1 MATRK
6 TSSVLAIA
14 ALLACVIPTK
24 SVASYLVA
32 PVIGQATP
40 SFSVPDSVA
49 KGTKISVASS
59 SDNMNAISER
69 LAKGFRSQYSGTV
82 DVTNTDA
89 NAAIQEVLNGNAD
102 LAAISRPLSAAE
114 KAKGLI
120 AIPVRREKIAI
131 VVGKDNSFASSL
143 TGDQFARIFR
153 GEIKNWSEVGGSAG
167 PVKFLDRPDASDTRQ
182 SLKAYPVFAGS
193 EFKTGSNATKL
204 SEDSTEALAKAIG
217 KDGIGYALVSQLQ
230 NQPGIKAIELH
241 KTLPDDPRYPFSQPY
256 SFVYA
261 GGASPAV
268 AAFLGYATGN
278 PGQSALNGADLSG
291 YAVLP
296 TAGTTAATTNGAG
309 AGTGAGVDASGGTST
324 SGTAD
329 GAAGGSANENAAGN
343 TPADDGTVVIEKDSS
358 AVVDGANGASSADN
372 LATRGRWWWLLL
384 PLAGLALLI
393 WAASKRGTEE
403 ETGYIANGGT
413 AEDDKVRGAYGNDSD
428 LPNTELG
435 LVEADTALPAVGTGA
450 GLESSTSSKPPDFGA
465 ATDGAAVTGAAVAG
479 RLRDKGGDTTDT
491 AMALEG
497 IPGSVKDGIGVEK
510 DSAQS
515 GIQSLRSNVQGSV
528 DSDRTIFQGGVN
540 SPKEQAQTGLG
551 NLHSNVQ
558 GGVQSGVQGGTDSFS
573 PAQGSSLEGSDS
585 SWLDRAKAR
594 INEATDQMKDKA
606 SDIKDDINKE

>member
-1 MATRK
+1 MANRK
-6 TSSVLAIA
+6 IPSVLTIA
-14 ALLACVIPTK
+14 ALLACAIPTE
-24 SVASYLVA
+24 SVASYLMAPVSMT

-40 SFSVPDSVA
+40 SFPVPDSVA
-49 KGTKISVASS
+49 KGTKISIASS

-69 LAKGFRSQYSGTV
+69 LAKGFRSQYSGAV
-82 DVTNTDA
+82 DVTTTDA

-131 VVGKDNSFASSL
+131 VVGKDNPFASSL

-153 GEIKNWSEVGGSAG
+153 GEIKNWSAVGGSAG
-167 PVKFLDRPDASDTRQ
+167 PIKFIDRPDASDTRQ
-182 SLKAYPVFAGS
+182 SIKAYPVFAGS

-217 KDGIGYALVSQLQ
+217 KDGMGYALVSQLQ
-230 NQPGIKAIELH
+230 DQPGIKAIELH

-296 TAGTTAATTNGAG
+296 TAGTAAAAANGAG
-309 AGTGAGVDASGGTST
+309 AGTSAGVDASGGTSA
-324 SGTAD
+324 GETAD
-329 GAAGGSANENAAGN
+329 ETAGGSANGTAGSSANEKTTGN
-343 TPADDGTVVIEKDSS
+343 TDTDSTVVIEKDSS
-358 AVVDGANGASSADN
+358 AVVDGANGTNSAND
-372 LATRGRWWWLLL
+372 LATDRGRWWWLLL

-413 AEDDKVRGAYGNDSD
+413 AEDDQVRGAYGSDSD
-428 LPNTELG
+428 LPNTGLG
-435 LVEADTALPAVGTGA
+435 LVEADPAPPAIGTGA
-450 GLESSTSSKPPDFGA
+450 GLEASTGSKPLDFSA
-465 ATDGAAVTGAAVAG
+465 AAGGTAVAG
-479 RLRDKGGDTTDT
+479 AAGGRLRNKGGDTTVD
-491 AMALEG
+491 LEG

-510 DSAQS
+510 GSAQS
-515 GIQSLRSNVQGSV
+515 DIKSLGSNVQGSV
-528 DSDRTIFQGGVN
+528 NSDRIT
-540 SPKEQAQTGLG
+540 S
-551 NLHSNVQ
+551 Q
-558 GGVQSGVQGGTDSFS
+558 GGVQGGIDSTRTNLQGSTDSFQS
-573 PAQGSSLEGSDS
+573 AQGSNMEGAGS

-606 SDIKDDINKE
+606 SDIKDDITKE